1 MQTWKIGAI
10 IIATVALAG
19 VFAITAYGY
28 GVNGV
33 GMMGGYSPN
42 SNSQGQNP
50 WGGMGMMGNG
60 MMGNNWQG
68 MMNNCHS
75 NMNQYRQSHMNQ
87 NSYCYRYYNNITSQ
101 PDQVLIMHYSF
112 VPNIITISEG
122 TTLTW
127 INMDLVVHTVESG
140 THEQPTELFDS
151 GPLDQGQSFSFTFTE
166 TGVYVYHC
174 DPHPYMLGTVI
185 VQ

>member
-1 MQTWKIGAI
+1 MQTWKLGGIT
-10 IIATVALAG
+10 IALVALVG

-28 GVNGV
+28 GMNGI
-33 GMMGGYSPN
+33 GMMNGYSPS
-42 SNSQGQNP
+42 SNPQGQNP
-50 WGGMGMMGNG
+50 WGY
-60 MMGNNWQG
+60 QG

-87 NSYCYRYYNNITSQ
+87 NSYCYRYYNITSQ

-127 INMDLVVHTVESG
+127 TNMDSVVHTVESG
-140 THEQPTELFDS
+140 THDQPTELFDS
-151 GPLDQGQSFSFTFTE
+151 GPLDQGQSFSYMFTE
-166 TGVYVYHC
+166 PGVYVYHC

>member
-1 MQTWKIGAI
+1 MQTWKLGAI
-10 IIATVALAG
+10 IIAILALVG
-19 VFAITAYGY
+19 TFAITAYGY
-28 GVNGV
+28 GMNGI
-33 GMMGGYSPN
+33 GMMNGQYSPY

-50 WGGMGMMGNG
+50 WSYQGMMRQG

-75 NMNQYRQSHMNQ
+75 NMNQYRHSNMNQ
-87 NSYCYRYYNNITSQ
+87 NSYCYRYYNITSQ
-101 PDQVLIMHYSF
+101 PNQVLIMHYSF
-112 VPNIITISEG
+112 VPDIITISKG

-127 INMDLVVHTVESG
+127 TNMDPVIHTVESG
-140 THEQPTELFDS
+140 NHDQPTELFDS
-151 GPLDQGQSFSFTFTE
+151 GPLDQGQSFSYTFTE
-166 TGVYVYHC
+166 PGVYVYHC